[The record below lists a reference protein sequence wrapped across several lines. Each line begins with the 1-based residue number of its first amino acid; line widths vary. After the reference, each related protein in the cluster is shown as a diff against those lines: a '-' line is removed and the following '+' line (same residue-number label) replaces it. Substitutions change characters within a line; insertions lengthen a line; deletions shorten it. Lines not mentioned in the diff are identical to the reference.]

1 MAAGTALSYQPQ
13 FLSTLNPGVV
23 CRYPLLSKPIRNI
36 WQCISEHLNVL
47 SVEHIRDNMSDHL
60 VNIIS
65 GEIRN
70 SIFESLSNDVSTSW
84 IK

>member
-13 FLSTLNPGVV
+13 FLSELDPGLT
-23 CRYPLLSKPIRNI
+23 CRSLLLAIPIQNI
-36 WQCISEHLNVL
+36 WQCISEHLHFL

-65 GEIRN
+65 GEIQR
-70 SIFESLSNDVSTSW
+70 SIFESLSNNVYTPG